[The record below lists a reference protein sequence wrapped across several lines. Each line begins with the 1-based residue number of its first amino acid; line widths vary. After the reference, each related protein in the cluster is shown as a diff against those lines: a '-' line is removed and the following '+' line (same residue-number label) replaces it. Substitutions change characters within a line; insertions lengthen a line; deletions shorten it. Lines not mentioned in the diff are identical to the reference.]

1 MMKVEYSSRFIKSY
15 KKLVSRRP
23 DVAITVLQKVVVF
36 IQQSNSPSLQLH
48 KLKGQ
53 LKDVWFF
60 SVESDLRILVDLK
73 DPEKILFVDIGSHDQ
88 VY

>member
-1 MMKVEYSSRFIKSY
+1 MKIEYTSSFLRSY
-15 KKLVSRRP
+15 KKIVSRRP
-23 DVAITVLQKVVVF
+23 DAAVSVLQKVVLF
-36 IQQSNSPSLQLH
+36 LHDRNSQSLELH

-53 LKDVWFF
+53 LKDVWSF
-60 SVESDLRILVDLK
+60 SVEKDLRIIVDLK